1 MVDPEIYD
9 PQELGRRQQMAAARR
24 QRESKRLALLAQLV
38 DAQRRSDELKRWIS
52 AYTRPAGDEVHPEL
66 GRMVAWAASQL
77 DDLERILD
85 PQRIGTTLQERAL
98 FPDVDPLDDP
108 KGEPPDQHIWG
119 HSAALR
125 HINVV

>member
-1 MVDPEIYD
+1 MNDSEIYD

-24 QRESKRLALLAQLV
+24 QRESERLAMLGQLV

-52 AYTRPAGDEVHPEL
+52 AYTRPADGDAHPEL
-66 GRMVAWAASQL
+66 RRMVGWVAAQI
-77 DDLERILD
+77 DDLERFLG
-85 PQRIGTTLQERAL
+85 PESVCATLQECAL

-108 KGEPPDQHIWG
+108 KGEPPGHRIWG

-125 HINVV
+125 HINAV